1 MLTSEPVVTPSD
13 GELLRRYLSGT
24 APESFADLV
33 RRHAGFVYSVA
44 LRQMRDRHL
53 AEDVAQAVFLL
64 VVKKADALRGH
75 EDLCGWLFTATMFE
89 SRNVLKSRSRE
100 ARRIEKHGRETAN
113 RDDAMPSR
121 TWEDVEPH
129 LNEALEALGD
139 GERTAVMLRY
149 LRRHSYEQVGAAL
162 GVTPAA
168 ARQRVH
174 RGLDRMRESLARR
187 GVVVATAAGLATEMR
202 LNGVLSPPADL
213 VARTLEAAGQLTAG
227 VGGATGA
234 VLLASAKSK
243 VVAAVILLGAV
254 TVAGVTAAVIT
265 RNRHAAQTMYIEPS
279 TGAVQVTTTAPPP
292 GASTAPPKSAPTAV
306 RPAYQLIRSASADGA
321 MGTRVVG
328 GFVGYINKDDW
339 LRFDKVDLGPSGTAT
354 FTAMVACPDKYA
366 GNTIDVRL
374 DRLDG
379 PSLARLTVKSTGS
392 HGDWRT
398 QSAPTVPH
406 TGGIHDVF
414 LRFSGGGWNLDTFTF
429 VATARPAV
437 GSINAI
443 SFNEAT
449 GVHTRGGVVC
459 ETVDGGWV
467 RYGGLEF
474 GPDVNAVAIAYSCD
488 DAHAGGTIALRLDHL
503 DAPPVATLDVKS
515 TGNFRRFVTRV
526 VPFDVTPGSHDLI
539 LTFAGAQK
547 GVANVSSLEFRRSP
561 AATTEKSTTSAAPP
575 VGR

>member
-1 MLTSEPVVTPSD
+1 MPTSEPVVSPSD
-13 GELLRRYLSGT
+13 GELLRRYLTGN

-33 RRHAGFVYSVA
+33 RRHAGLVYSVA
-44 LRQMRDRHL
+44 YRQLRDRHL

-64 VVKKADALRGH
+64 VLKKADSLRQN
-75 EDLCGWLFTATMFE
+75 EDLCGWLFTAAMFE
-89 SRNVLKSRSRE
+89 SRNVLKSRVRE
-100 ARRIEKHGRETAN
+100 AKRIEKHGRETAN

-187 GVVVATAAGLATEMR
+187 GVVVATAAGLAAEMR
-202 LNGVLSPPADL
+202 LNGILAPPADL
-213 VARTLEAAGQLTAG
+213 VARTLDAAAQLSAGAAGT
-227 VGGATGA
+227 TGA
-234 VLLASAKSK
+234 LVLASAKAK
-243 VVAAVILLGAV
+243 VVAAVIIVGVV

-279 TGAVQVTTTAPPP
+279 TGAVQVTTTAPPAA
-292 GASTAPPKSAPTAV
+292 GGSTAPRPPGAPV
-306 RPAYQLIRSASADGA
+306 RPAFGLIRSASSDGA

-339 LRFDKVDLGPSGTAT
+339 LRFDRVDLGPPGTST

-366 GNTIDVRL
+366 GNTMDVRL

-379 PSLARLTVKSTGS
+379 PVLAKLTVKSTGS
-392 HGDWRT
+392 HGDWHT
-398 QSAPTVPH
+398 QSAPTLPH
-406 TGGIHDVF
+406 SGGIHDVF
-414 LRFSGGGWNLDTFTF
+414 LRFSGGGWNLDTFTI
-429 VATARPAV
+429 VTTTRPAV
-437 GSINAI
+437 GPITAVT
-443 SFNEAT
+443 FNEAS

-459 ETVDGGWV
+459 ETVDGGWA
-467 RYGGLEF
+467 RYAGLEF
-474 GPDVNAVAIAYSCD
+474 GSDVNAVAVAYSCD
-488 DAHAGGTIALRLDHL
+488 DAHAGGTIALRLDRA
-503 DAPPVATLDVKS
+503 DAPPVATMEVKS
-515 TGNFRRFVTRV
+515 TGNFGRFVTRV
-526 VPFDVTPGSHDLI
+526 LPFAATPGRHDVF
-539 LTFAGAQK
+539 LTFAGGQK
-547 GVANVSSLEFRRSP
+547 GIANVSTLEFRQIP
-561 AATTEKSTTSAAPP
+561 STPVNSAASVASPM
-575 VGR
+575 GK

>member
-1 MLTSEPVVTPSD
+1 
-13 GELLRRYLSGT
+13 LLRRYLTGT

-33 RRHAGFVYSVA
+33 RRHAGLVYSVA
-44 LRQMRDRHL
+44 YRQTRDRHL

-64 VVKKADALRGH
+64 VVKKADSLRQH

-89 SRNVLKSRSRE
+89 SRNVLKSRVRE
-100 ARRIEKHGRETAN
+100 AKRIEKHGRETAAAAAAAAAAN
-113 RDDAMPSR
+113 RDDAMMPSR

-129 LNEALEALGD
+129 LNEALEALAD

-149 LRRHSYEQVGAAL
+149 LRRQSYEQVGAAL

-213 VARTLEAAGQLTAG
+213 VARTLDAAAQLSAGAAGT
-227 VGGATGA
+227 TGA
-234 VLLASAKSK
+234 LVLASAKSK
-243 VVAAVILLGAV
+243 VVAAVIVLGLV

-279 TGAVQVTTTAPPP
+279 TGAVQVTTTSPPPAAGPTVQRPP
-292 GASTAPPKSAPTAV
+292 GAPV
-306 RPAYQLIRSASADGA
+306 RPAFGLIRSASADGA
-321 MGTRVVG
+321 MGTRTVG

-339 LRFDKVDLGPSGTAT
+339 LRFDRVDLGPPGTST

-366 GNTIDVRL
+366 GNTMDVRL

-379 PSLARLTVKSTGS
+379 PVLAKLTVKSTGG

-398 QSAPTVPH
+398 QSVPTLPH
-406 TGGIHDVF
+406 PGGIHDVF
-414 LRFSGGGWNLDTFTF
+414 LRFSGGGWNIDTFSI
-429 VATARPAV
+429 VATARTAV
-437 GSINAI
+437 GPITAVT
-443 SFNEAT
+443 FNEAS

-459 ETVDGGWV
+459 ETVDGAVV
-467 RYGGLEF
+467 RYSGLEF
-474 GPDVNAVAIAYSCD
+474 RPDINALAVTYSCD
-488 DAHAGGTIALRLDHL
+488 DAHAGGTIALRLDRA
-503 DAPPVATLDVKS
+503 DAPPVATMEVKS
-515 TGNFRRFVTRV
+515 TGNFRRYVTRV
-526 VPFDVTPGSHDLI
+526 LPLNAAAGRHDVF

-547 GVANVSSLEFRRSP
+547 GVANVSSLEFRQIPSTPVNSATSVASP
-561 AATTEKSTTSAAPP
+561 MGK
-575 VGR
+575 